1 MYKMKFGK
9 YKGKKLKDVEAQY
22 LMWLYNN
29 VNIDNELR
37 EYIEKNKDKLTKQAD
52 AEHAQFMYEYCDG
65 EVCVP
70 H

>member
-9 YKGKKLKDVEAQY
+9 HKGKELKDVEAQY

-29 VNIDNELR
+29 VNIDAELR
-37 EYIEKNKDKLTKQAD
+37 EYIESNKTELQKKAA
-52 AEHAQFMYEYCDG
+52 AEHAAFMYEYCDG
-65 EVCVP
+65 EVCAP